1 MTPVAPG
8 DVLAGKYRV
17 TRVLGIG
24 GMGVVVAA
32 THIQL
37 DTPVALKFMLPE
49 ALGSADAVARFLREA
64 RAAVQLHSEHV
75 AKVSDV
81 GTLDT
86 GAPYIVME
94 YLDGTD
100 LSGVLKS
107 RGTLAPEEAVEH
119 VLQACDALA
128 EAHSLGIIHRDLK
141 PANLFLTRRRDGTPL
156 VKVLDFGI
164 SKARNEPASGSVTR
178 TGEIMGSPLY
188 MSPEQMKSTKGTDG
202 RTDIWSLG
210 VILYELLG
218 GRTPFDSETLGGLMA
233 LVLTEPPAPLANAR
247 PGLPQGLYDV
257 VNRCLEKDPNAR
269 WPTIAHLAY
278 ALGPFA
284 PPRAR
289 PLVERIGIVLGQS
302 AQSMPAQ
309 ATLVAQGAFGPS
321 STLAAPADGTMRAWS
336 ETQGGAPRAS
346 KAVPIALG
354 SLAGIVLLGGAAL
367 FALRSRDPEP
377 APPIVSAAVAAPV
390 VPPVDGP
397 PKATATVAAIAPPAV
412 APAPPPPEPEPT
424 VSTSNKHV
432 PPGKPSSAPAVGKKA
447 SPPAPVAPSTPAAPA
462 APAKP
467 APPAMPQSG
476 ILDTSN

>member
-1 MTPVAPG
+1 
-8 DVLAGKYRV
+8 
-17 TRVLGIG
+17 
-24 GMGVVVAA
+24 
-32 THIQL
+32 
-37 DTPVALKFMLPE
+37 
-49 ALGSADAVARFLREA
+49 
-64 RAAVQLHSEHV
+64 
-75 AKVSDV
+75 
-81 GTLDT
+81 
-86 GAPYIVME
+86 
-94 YLDGTD
+94 
-100 LSGVLKS
+100 
-107 RGTLAPEEAVEH
+107 
-119 VLQACDALA
+119 
-128 EAHSLGIIHRDLK
+128 
-141 PANLFLTRRRDGTPL
+141 
-156 VKVLDFGI
+156 
-164 SKARNEPASGSVTR
+164 
-178 TGEIMGSPLY
+178 MGSPLY
-188 MSPEQMKSTKGTDG
+188 MSPEQMKSAKGTDA

-309 ATLVAQGAFGPS
+309 ATPVAQGAFGPS

-346 KAVPIALG
+346 KAVPIAPREPRG
-354 SLAGIVLLGGAAL
+354 DRSSRERC
-367 FALRSRDPEP
+367 ALRSAVPWPGAGSADR
-377 APPIVSAAVAAPV
+377 APPQWLRR
-390 VPPVDGP
+390 
-397 PKATATVAAIAPPAV
+397 
-412 APAPPPPEPEPT
+412 
-424 VSTSNKHV
+424 
-432 PPGKPSSAPAVGKKA
+432 SAPTRRRPTKGYSDGRRDRAPGGSARAAA
-447 SPPAPVAPSTPAAPA
+447 SRAGTDRFHLEQARAARQAFLRACRRQESRLPRRPVAPSTPAAPA